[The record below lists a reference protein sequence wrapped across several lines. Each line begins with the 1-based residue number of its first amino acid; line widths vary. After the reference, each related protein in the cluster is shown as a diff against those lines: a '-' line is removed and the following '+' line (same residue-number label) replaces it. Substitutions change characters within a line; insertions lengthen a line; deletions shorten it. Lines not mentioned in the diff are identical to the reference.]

1 MQALITGGLG
11 FLGRAL
17 GSQLETEGH
26 DVRLMDI
33 RDGAPPEV
41 DHYRGTVLS
50 PEDCQR
56 ACEGAETVVHGAAV
70 HQVHSVGYDP
80 LAAAEVNVTGT
91 INLFDA
97 AIKTGTRRFVFLSTS
112 KVYGNSSE
120 LPSGE
125 HDPLAPRDVYALSKL
140 AGEHHLRVSQPDTDI
155 EVILVRPFS
164 VYGPGQDLNTGYVG
178 MVLESLLDE
187 RRIELPGFPDH
198 KRDFVHLDDVTRLC
212 ATVVGA
218 ESLPGLTIVNV
229 GSGET
234 VSLAQLVTSASRIVG
249 SDLPIGYRTPP
260 AGTLT
265 RSHANMDYAA
275 ARFGFRPA
283 IHLAEGLADTIEWFA
298 SAHLP
303 QQERSSQ

>member
-1 MQALITGGLG
+1 MITGGLG
-11 FLGRAL
+11 FLGHAL

-33 RDGAPPEV
+33 RDGAPQGA
-41 DHYRGTVLS
+41 DYCRGSVLS
-50 PEDCQR
+50 LEDCLR
-56 ACEGAETVVHGAAV
+56 ACEGVEIVVHGAAV
-70 HQVHSVGYDP
+70 HQAHSVGYGP
-80 LAAAEVNVTGT
+80 LAAADVNVRGT

-112 KVYGNSSE
+112 KVYGDPSE
-120 LPSGE
+120 LPSAE

-155 EVILVRPFS
+155 EVVFMRPFS
-164 VYGPGQDLNTGYVG
+164 VYGPAQNLDTGYVG
-178 MVLESLLDE
+178 MVLKSLLGE
-187 RRIELPGFPDH
+187 RPIELPGLPDY
-198 KRDFVHLDDVTRLC
+198 KRDFVHIDDVTRLC
-212 ATVVGA
+212 ATIIRT

-229 GSGET
+229 GSGEMA
-234 VSLAQLVTSASRIVG
+234 SLAQLVTSASRIVG

-275 ARFGFRPA
+275 ARFGFRPSFQ
-283 IHLAEGLADTIEWFA
+283 LAEGLADTIEWFT

-303 QQERSSQ
+303 RQERSAQ